1 MVDSATRPGNDTPA
15 LWTSTSSSL
24 MAAVAAGIASVSATS
39 SASVVAPNRSAVAC
53 SAGDGRPAKS
63 RVWVGAKASAIAAPI
78 PRLAPVMSA
87 VALAPMRSKDLR
99 RRVAVGLG
107 GRRAGNRLAAGQPL
121 QRRERLRQGLQFGLA
136 ELAEQH
142 RQGTD
147 SIGERLAVHG

>member
-1 MVDSATRPGNDTPA
+1 
-15 LWTSTSSSL
+15 

-63 RVWVGAKASAIAAPI
+63 RVWVGARASAIAAPI

-87 VALAPMRSKDLR
+87 VLAPMRSKDLR

-107 GRRAGNRLAAGQPL
+107 GRRADNRLAAGQPL